1 MISPAPLR
9 EAQDEFRY
17 GGKAAQLA
25 VALQAG
31 LPVPDGLALSAE
43 FVEAICAHQDSALE
57 QISRYFEQ
65 ISWPVAV
72 RSSGIG
78 EDSADSSFAG
88 QHDTLL
94 NVIGADQAIAAIR
107 QVRDSAH
114 SDAAQK
120 YRARMGLPLDAQI
133 GVVIQRLVNPDC
145 SGVLFTRNPITGSNE
160 RVVEAAWGFGE
171 VVVSGLITPDHYR
184 FTPDDTLLEATP
196 GYKDIQLQMRA
207 DGGLDE
213 RSVDAERIEQRA
225 VTDDQLK
232 QLNALA
238 QRCEKVYGGDQDIEW
253 AFVQE
258 SLYLLQRRA
267 ITAIG
272 GGLAATPASQAPS
285 PPPAPAPGDT
295 KTNHPPRRFFIGL
308 LLAAGLAPL
317 NSTMIAVALPA
328 IGTYFNAAPADLTQW
343 LVTSYLMLCLVMQSP
358 GGKIGDLWGRATA
371 LKLGLLF
378 FFLGS
383 VAGAFAVSMPML
395 IGARLLMALG
405 GALLLPAAMA
415 AMRNVVAADQRGR
428 IFGMLGAILGLSAAI
443 GPPLGGWLTEHFG
456 WSSVFWIN
464 APVIIAAAL
473 LTRGLN
479 LDTDNSNLK
488 PKLDLPGIGLLTI
501 TLLSAVSVAH
511 LEAGPRWLAA
521 GISLLALVIF
531 LRWELR
537 CDQPVLD
544 PRMFRRLQFSA
555 GLGVGSVQN
564 FCMYGMLFQLP
575 YMVKELHGFGPTIA
589 GQMLLAMTAG
599 MVVCSPIGGRLA
611 DHFGAR
617 SSVLFGSTLGL
628 VAMGALSMAQPW
640 NKPLMLVPWLVMVGA
655 ALGFSTGPSQ
665 AAALSAVDPRH
676 SGMASGALSMFRYV
690 ASVSAIT
697 LLGYL
702 LGLADIEPIARY
714 HFGFLI
720 YGGGFLITALLA
732 FALPRNGVT

>member
-1 MISPAPLR
+1 MISPTPLR
-9 EAQDEFRY
+9 EAQDESRY

-43 FVEAICAHQDSALE
+43 FVEAVCANQESALE

-120 YRARMGLPLDAQI
+120 YRARMGLPLEAQI

-145 SGVLFTRNPITGSNE
+145 SGVLFTRNPITGSDE

-184 FTPDDTLLEATP
+184 FTADDTLLEATP

-213 RSVDAERIEQRA
+213 ITVDVEKIEQLA

-238 QRCEKVYGGDQDIEW
+238 QRCEQVYGGDQDIEW
-253 AFVQE
+253 AFAQE

-267 ITAIG
+267 VTAIG
-272 GGLAATPASQAPS
+272 GSQAAPTSQAP
-285 PPPAPAPGDT
+285 PPTTSNT
-295 KTNHPPRRFFIGL
+295 KTDHPPRRFFIGL

-328 IGTYFNAAPADLTQW
+328 IGTHFYAAPADLTQW
-343 LVTSYLMLCLVMQSP
+343 LVTSYLMLCLIMQSP
-358 GGKIGDLWGRATA
+358 GGKIGDLWGRSLA
-371 LKLGLLF
+371 LQLGLLF
-378 FFLGS
+378 FFLGA
-383 VAGAFAVSMPML
+383 VAGTFAGAMPTL

-415 AMRNVVAADQRGR
+415 AMRNVVSADQRGR

-443 GPPLGGWLTEHFG
+443 GPPLGGWLTQHFG

-464 APVIIAAAL
+464 APVIMTAAL
-473 LTRGLN
+473 LTRGLK
-479 LDTDNSNLK
+479 LDTDDRTIK
-488 PKLDLPGIGLLTI
+488 PKLDMAGIGLLTM
-501 TLLSAVSVAH
+501 TLLSAVSIVH
-511 LEAGPRWLAA
+511 LEANQRWFAA
-521 GISLLALVIF
+521 AISLLSLFAF

-537 CDQPVLD
+537 CEQPVLY
-544 PRMFRRLQFSA
+544 PCMFKRLQFSA

-575 YMVKELHGFGPTIA
+575 YMLQELHDFGPTVA
-589 GQMLLAMTAG
+589 GQMLLAMTGG

-611 DHFGAR
+611 DRFGAR
-617 SSVLFGSTLGL
+617 GSVIFGSSLGL
-628 VAMGALSMAQPW
+628 VAMAALAMAQPW
-640 NKPLMLVPWLVMVGA
+640 DSPITLVPWLVMVGA

-697 LLGYL
+697 LLGIL
-702 LGLADIEPIARY
+702 LGFTDIEAVVKYRY
-714 HFGFLI
+714 GFWV
-720 YGGGFLITALLA
+720 YGIGFSITALLA
-732 FALPRNGVT
+732 WALPKKGVAGGQ